1 MTDIERTTEAVFQAI
16 DELNDILPPERRL
29 QKSPD
34 TVLYGSGGRLDSL
47 ELVNLIVAAEQNIE
61 DEFGVPIT
69 LADERAMSQRNSPF
83 RTVATLVAYITALLK
98 EAAPVTLQA

>member
-1 MTDIERTTEAVFQAI
+1 MTEIERMTEAVFQAI
-16 DELNDILPPERRL
+16 DELNDILPPERQL
-29 QKSPD
+29 HKSLD
-34 TVLYGSGGRLDSL
+34 TVLYGSSGRLDSL

-83 RTVATLVAYITALLK
+83 RSVATLVTYISSLLGEQLK
-98 EAAPVTLQA
+98 VA

>member
-1 MTDIERTTEAVFQAI
+1 MSDIERMTEAVFQAI
-16 DELNDILPPERRL
+16 DELNDILPPERQL

-61 DEFGVPIT
+61 DEFGIPIT

-83 RTVATLVAYITALLK
+83 RTVATLVAYIAALLK
-98 EAAPVTLQA
+98 EASPVALPV

>member
-1 MTDIERTTEAVFQAI
+1 MRESERITEAVFQAI
-16 DELNDILPPERRL
+16 DELNDILPPERQL

-34 TVLYGSGGRLDSL
+34 TVLYGSDGRLDSL

-61 DEFGVPIT
+61 DEMGIPIT

-83 RTVATLVAYITALLK
+83 RTVATLVDYIASLLK
-98 EAAPVTLQA
+98 EASPVAMQA